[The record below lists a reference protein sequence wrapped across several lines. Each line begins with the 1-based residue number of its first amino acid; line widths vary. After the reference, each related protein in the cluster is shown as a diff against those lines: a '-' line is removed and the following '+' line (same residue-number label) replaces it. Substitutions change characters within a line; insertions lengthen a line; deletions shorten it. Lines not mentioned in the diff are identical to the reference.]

1 MESRPMAVKAQS
13 PNHWTAREFP
23 SHKVIFKERK
33 QKVYP
38 FPDKDVPN
46 MLEQLLQTKVIKL
59 PNASD

>member
-33 QKVYP
+33 HGDFGKLWNSEKY
-38 FPDKDVPN
+38 FIFT
-46 MLEQLLQTKVIKL
+46 LE
-59 PNASD
+59 